1 MQVQQHSIEFF
12 LHMANEGAI
21 EYERVFKDK
30 KAKGS
35 KLFDL
40 EQKNI
45 SYKQNRNGTKDFFY
59 KSLNKVN

>member
-1 MQVQQHSIEFF
+1 
-12 LHMANEGAI
+12 MANEGAI

-40 EQKNI
+40 EQKI
-45 SYKQNRNGTKDFFY
+45 TSYKRNRDGAKDFSY

>member
-1 MQVQQHSIEFF
+1 
-12 LHMANEGAI
+12 MANEGAI